1 MSLNFGSGLFH
12 GVGVGGVA
20 LPLES
25 ITAGC
30 QAESIRPRVTLIS
43 RAGQWRAQT
52 RPALPR
58 RLRFGEKRFILSL
71 VGELSPASSLPPTHY
86 FCFHTSHLLTPGL
99 RRPVG
104 HLSGEPALAGCG
116 WAPHQPPCPRQAV
129 LERVPEKQEAGT
141 RARLLGVACR
151 TPAGPGRPRRDGLA
165 TGKCAGEP
173 TPSLRHPSQLSHR
186 SPRFWA
192 LTGSGLQ
199 EAVVKSGTC
208 QQSQSVMSTSFGVSF
223 PHSGAV

>member
-1 MSLNFGSGLFH
+1 M
-12 GVGVGGVA
+12 GGVA
-20 LPLES
+20 LLLES

-30 QAESIRPRVTLIS
+30 QAESIRPRSHSSPELGS
-43 RAGQWRAQT
+43 GEHRLD
-52 RPALPR
+52 PALPR

-71 VGELSPASSLPPTHY
+71 VGELSPASSFPPTHH

-141 RARLLGVACR
+141 RAQLLGVACR

-165 TGKCAGEP
+165 MGKCAGEP
-173 TPSLRHPSQLSHR
+173 TPSLRHPSQFSHR
-186 SPRFWA
+186 SPQFWA

-208 QQSQSVMSTSFGVSF
+208 KQSQSVMSPSFGISF
-223 PHSGAV
+223 PYSGAV